1 MLDLNCAT
9 ESGSLDYSC
18 RDVLLIHYI
27 YTFSFYWNVNA
38 HFFRGW
44 SPRQVVR
51 GAQILSS
58 RNPPVD
64 QIHNL
69 TSCFDD
75 LSTKRCSEDV
85 TDKKAENE
93 SPAWTGNSALWCWM
107 ERSPKHR
114 NKNLWSS
121 GPQKQRREHADLVA
135 DVDHTISALS
145 GNKEKGTKSRG
156 QTVYESP

>member
-18 RDVLLIHYI
+18 RDVLLIQYI

-93 SPAWTGNSALWCWM
+93 SPAWTIQLCDVGWRGHQSI
-107 ERSPKHR
+107 EIKIYDTQDPK
-114 NKNLWSS
+114 NKDENTPTSW
-121 GPQKQRREHADLVA
+121 QM
-135 DVDHTISALS
+135 
-145 GNKEKGTKSRG
+145 
-156 QTVYESP
+156 

>member
-1 MLDLNCAT
+1 MMTTTTTTRKMKLLF
-9 ESGSLDYSC
+9 LHC
-18 RDVLLIHYI
+18 RDPSLNKRKSLPREKRAQQIQSLAYGRHQTRQATLRTNENRV
-27 YTFSFYWNVNA
+27 
-38 HFFRGW
+38 W
-44 SPRQVVR
+44 SPRQAIS

-93 SPAWTGNSALWCWM
+93 SPAWTIRLCDVGWRGHQSIEIKIYEAQD
-107 ERSPKHR
+107 PK
-114 NKNLWSS
+114 NKDENTPTSW
-121 GPQKQRREHADLVA
+121 QM
-135 DVDHTISALS
+135 
-145 GNKEKGTKSRG
+145 
-156 QTVYESP
+156 